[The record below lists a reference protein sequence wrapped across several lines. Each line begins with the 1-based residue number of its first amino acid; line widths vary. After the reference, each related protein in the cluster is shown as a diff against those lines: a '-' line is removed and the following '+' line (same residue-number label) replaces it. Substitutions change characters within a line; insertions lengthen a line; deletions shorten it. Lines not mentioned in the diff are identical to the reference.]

1 MSDIQTLMRSANPI
15 EDARTEFSQ
24 EDLDALLLLTQHRSM
39 DMDAKQLT
47 RPPEPDR
54 RNRRG
59 WLFAAAAFAG
69 VIVVLAAVAWMTR
82 SPSEVPP
89 ATSPTTTVDA
99 APETPTTTVD
109 AATGTTT
116 PPTTEV
122 TSTTIAPTDEAAV
135 AYAEALVAAM
145 NDGDT
150 EAIRLVFGQAAGVV
164 SSDTAD
170 DDDRARETG
179 RFTAWA
185 LLDSTAEIVGCTT
198 LSSGPTRCEI
208 TRTSPFDAS
217 SESSQGLVF
226 LIITDPAGD
235 VDRLRIDF
243 GAGSWLAVESAF
255 GEWVRDTEPD
265 AYVPMFVDFSD
276 PERTAELWRDLY
288 PAWPDATS

>member
-1 MSDIQTLMRSANPI
+1 MSDIQALMRSANPI
-15 EDARTEFSQ
+15 EDAHTEFGR

-54 RNRRG
+54 RSRRG
-59 WLFAAAAFAG
+59 WLVAAATFTS
-69 VIVVLAAVAWMTR
+69 VIVVVALAMWMTR
-82 SPSEVPP
+82 STDEAPP

-99 APETPTTTVD
+99 APET
-109 AATGTTT
+109 TT
-116 PPTTEV
+116 PPTTTEV
-122 TSTTIAPTDEAAV
+122 TSTTIAPTDESAISF
-135 AYAEALVAAM
+135 AEALVAAV
-145 NDGDT
+145 NDGD
-150 EAIRLVFGQAAGVV
+150 ADGVRQVFDQAASVV

-170 DDDRARETG
+170 EDDSARETG

-185 LLDSTAEIVGCTT
+185 LLDSTAEIVGCAP

-217 SESSQGLVF
+217 SENSQGLVL
-226 LIITDPAGD
+226 LITTGPAGD

-265 AYVPMFVDFSD
+265 AFVPMFVDFSD
-276 PERTAELWRDLY
+276 AERTAELWRDLY
-288 PAWPDATS
+288 PVWSDATS